1 LPKGGEMTG
10 GEMPQAADARMT
22 PTGASG
28 GSTGRPRSEEA
39 HRAILAATL
48 ELLIEVGF
56 SALTVE
62 GVAQRAGVGKATIY
76 RRWASKLPLVV
87 EAFGEL
93 PGFEE
98 VDTGSLERDLKETL
112 NTYLETLNASSLAA
126 VFPSL
131 AGERAHNPELAKLI
145 EPISRGRREP
155 FVRIF
160 ERARERGEIPP
171 DLDIDLAADLVV
183 GPISVMLFSR
193 GGTPT
198 PKMVGPIVD
207 LALGGILAAH

>member
-1 LPKGGEMTG
+1 
-10 GEMPQAADARMT
+10 MPQSE
-22 PTGASG
+22 GASSARAPST

-39 HRAILAATL
+39 HRAILEATL
-48 ELLIEVGF
+48 DLLVEVGF

-62 GVAQRAGVGKATIY
+62 GIAQRAGVGKATIY
-76 RRWASKLPLVV
+76 RRWSSKLPLVV
-87 EAFGEL
+87 EAFSEL
-93 PGFEE
+93 PGFQE

-112 NTYLETLNASSLAA
+112 KSYLETLNASSLAA

-145 EPISRGRREP
+145 EPVARGRREP

-160 ERARERGEIPP
+160 ERARKRGEIPP
-171 DLDIDLAADLVV
+171 DLDIDLAADLVL

-207 LALGGILAAH
+207 LALRGILAAS